1 MTAGAVR
8 LPGGPKN
15 CTFSIHMTD
24 EIRVLLAAKP
34 FVPFT
39 IQVADGREFHIP
51 TQDHAH
57 IRPGG
62 QRIGVFTDDGR
73 ENVLSAL
80 LLTGV
85 AFNES
90 HPEPSV

>member
-1 MTAGAVR
+1 
-8 LPGGPKN
+8 
-15 CTFSIHMTD
+15 MTD
-24 EIRVLLAAKP
+24 EIRVLLTAKP

-39 IQVADGREFHIP
+39 IQMAEGREFYVP
-51 TQDHAH
+51 TQDHAQ

-62 QRIGVFTDDGR
+62 KRIGMFTAYGR
-73 ENVLSAL
+73 EAVLSAL

-85 AFNES
+85 TFNES